1 MCGCVSPEW
10 GLLGAVR
17 SAVWLLK
24 LQELPHLVAAAVSLA
39 AEVAVFNCTLLCQW
53 LPCVVKV
60 AATVTMA
67 T

>member
-1 MCGCVSPEW
+1 MQSGARCGCFSC
-10 GLLGAVR
+10 R
-17 SAVWLLK
+17 SC
-24 LQELPHLVAAAVSLA
+24 PLVAAAVSLA
-39 AEVAVFNCTLLCQW
+39 AEVAVLNRTLLCQW

>member
-1 MCGCVSPEW
+1 M
-10 GLLGAVR
+10 
-17 SAVWLLK
+17 WLLK